1 MINQGSRA
9 QANSR
14 ENRAFS
20 GYSHTDL
27 AVRCISSASTGI
39 SIISPIKA
47 IPS

>member
-9 QANSR
+9 QANYR
-14 ENRAFS
+14 ENRAFP

-27 AVRCISSASTGI
+27 AVRRISSVSTGI
-39 SIISPIKA
+39 STVSPIKA

>member
-27 AVRCISSASTGI
+27 AVRRISSVSTGI
-39 SIISPIKA
+39 STVSPIKA